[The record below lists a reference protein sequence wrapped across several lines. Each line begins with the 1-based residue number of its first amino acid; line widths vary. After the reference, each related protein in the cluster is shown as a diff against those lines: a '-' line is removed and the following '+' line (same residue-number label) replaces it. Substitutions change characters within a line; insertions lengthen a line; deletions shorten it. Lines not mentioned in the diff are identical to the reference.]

1 MAPITIL
8 AHSINLYRNIRI
20 KVMKCCANTYFNRQC
35 LIKKIIPKYANIK
48 IPYTSPATHAKQKKI
63 HTIRLKDEIKFL
75 YKKKEKLNNDL
86 YNIHLKAAQ
95 EWGNTWY
102 IILDSI
108 HDSINHELEKKYKT
122 IEP

>member
-1 MAPITIL
+1 MAPIKTL
-8 AHSINLYRNIRI
+8 ASQAHSINLYKNIRT
-20 KVMKCCANTYFNRQC
+20 KVMNCCANTYFNRQR
-35 LIKKIIPKYANIK
+35 LIKKVFPKYANLK
-48 IPYTSPATHAKQKKI
+48 ITYTFPATHITQKKI

-86 YNIHLKAAQ
+86 YNTHLKAAQ

-108 HDSINHELEKKYKT
+108 HDSTNQELEQKAK
-122 IEP
+122 P